1 MRQTLAFGFL
11 SPYRSGV
18 LQVKTTL
25 VGLSSHLHHINWSN
39 TADTS
44 RTALVSA
51 SGSQIRIGA
60 FASQKRGKM
69 LGWNKRCCFMGSPS
83 KGCLETAQ
91 SQERTLAP
99 PITALVLQWASC
111 KGRLLCHWA
120 RLPLMQSKK
129 EQNSSSP
136 LLGLAKVVQ
145 AALDWALAELIMK
158 RGRMLSGI
166 CSPSP

>member
-1 MRQTLAFGFL
+1 M
-11 SPYRSGV
+11 
-18 LQVKTTL
+18 KTTL

-99 PITALVLQWASC
+99 PITALVLQ
-111 KGRLLCHWA
+111 
-120 RLPLMQSKK
+120 
-129 EQNSSSP
+129 
-136 LLGLAKVVQ
+136 
-145 AALDWALAELIMK
+145 
-158 RGRMLSGI
+158 
-166 CSPSP
+166 